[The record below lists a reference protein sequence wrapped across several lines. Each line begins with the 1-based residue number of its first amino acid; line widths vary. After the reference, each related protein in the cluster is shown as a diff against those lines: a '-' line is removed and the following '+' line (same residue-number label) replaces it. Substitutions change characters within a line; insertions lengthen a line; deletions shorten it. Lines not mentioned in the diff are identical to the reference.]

1 VDCPA
6 GKLAYVQDG
15 DVWAK
20 QLPDGTPQRLT
31 TDGRSFAPAWSPSG
45 DWLLFQ
51 KRAND
56 STPEC
61 WLVRADGTDA
71 RGIDGGADCAWSP
84 ANDTFASVQS
94 GALTVENADGSGRRE
109 LLQRPDAVVLR
120 DVAFVWSP
128 DGAWL
133 AYSRQERP
141 VNGPASAWDYAAVWR
156 VRPDGSDALQ
166 LVTASAGI
174 DRNAG
179 GASTVGFIPMGFTPD
194 VRGVLYA
201 VDPVASDAGTESME
215 LRVVTMDRFAGLDGG
230 QPFRTQFRV
239 FPRYPDFLD
248 YASDGSLVVFV
259 AGSYLGSAFGDTW
272 IDKNLAHYT
281 SLGSGGL
288 LPAEGKADVSPA
300 VSPDSSSIV
309 FASSPD
315 FSSDVSGPPPPELN
329 QRRIWIVRRG
339 GGFRNSAVQLTDDPA
354 YRDERPQWSKDGRH
368 ILFARLSTNDRSAP
382 ASLWSLELDS
392 GSMAK
397 VQDGL
402 SVPAGDA
409 VARGHVPWEQV
420 FDWWQP

>member
-1 VDCPA
+1 MPSSRDNVSAAMRRGRPPYPDLLTPREQEVLDLLRRGLTNQQIADRLGISLPGARYHVSEILSKLGVDSRQEAAAWSSVGARSRGRWLPAFLAEPLARLPVSSIGKGIGAGALGLAGIALALLAFGVISMSQRTSSPGYGDCTTGENAVDCPA

-166 LVTASAGI
+166 LVTASAGM

-215 LRVVTMDRFAGLDGG
+215 LRVVTMDRFAGLDG
-230 QPFRTQFRV
+230 RT
-239 FPRYPDFLD
+239 
-248 YASDGSLVVFV
+248 
-259 AGSYLGSAFGDTW
+259 
-272 IDKNLAHYT
+272 
-281 SLGSGGL
+281 
-288 LPAEGKADVSPA
+288 A
-300 VSPDSSSIV
+300 VP
-309 FASSPD
+309 
-315 FSSDVSGPPPPELN
+315 N
-329 QRRIWIVRRG
+329 
-339 GGFRNSAVQLTDDPA
+339 AVP
-354 YRDERPQWSKDGRH
+354 
-368 ILFARLSTNDRSAP
+368 
-382 ASLWSLELDS
+382 
-392 GSMAK
+392 
-397 VQDGL
+397 GL
-402 SVPAGDA
+402 SSLP
-409 VARGHVPWEQV
+409 
-420 FDWWQP
+420 